1 MDASSIPRSPSQ
13 TETEESSTTP
23 PPTAQQAAAN
33 INRNP
38 LPAPSFTEFVL
49 NARLP
54 AAAPSLNPKERI
66 WSTKIQEITPDKFAR
81 SIAAAT
87 RSAEEIL
94 ALRLPHSC
102 KQVAKQLA
110 SSLTNTKR
118 KWEETGVVPV
128 EEEIKVVKLT
138 QQSPAAST
146 HQSTLR
152 KPPRKRSKKKSTVK
166 PVNLLSNTPDPSTST
181 AAPTN
186 QPPVPND
193 LVGPLPHDSTA
204 RPPSPSPSWAA
215 PLQLPLPNGN
225 TSNPSTR
232 RTPETGVTDLQEPSQ
247 GTFAPGGEVDL
258 PADSGA
264 HPTEDQA
271 ELAAA
276 TSASASVSSANSTPV
291 TNPTPP
297 GGPTSLRP
305 SNTPQSNHLPPE
317 APKEG
322 QNTSNTNAT
331 GNQPPDLN
339 AGHPCPLTIIESE
352 KICKQVVEIHHT
364 FNGSKPLWAKYQSTW
379 NSLGPLIASCARF
392 IHNPPPKLS
401 IFYLQRTACSH
412 TSWMDTITLLA
423 DKFLS
428 HSQNEQWYCPD
439 ILNFPLLLSFGN
451 KEKENPL
458 QSEFFI
464 PTVNKSQHSEST
476 IVQCLFPPASLMII
490 SGKVL
495 KPSVTL
501 TPSGA
506 HYLALTPQWTPTSQ
520 QLHSVN
526 VLHEFRNVII
536 NVLMAYLI
544 FQTHHLSKSPMTTAQ
559 KKAASRAN

>member
-1 MDASSIPRSPSQ
+1 MIKAHTKGFQVPTCFLPSSHVLFVRVVIKCPPIKPKPFLANSPQISHSSTSQSQSLPLKMDASSIPRSPSQ

-23 PPTAQQAAAN
+23 PP
-33 INRNP
+33 
-38 LPAPSFTEFVL
+38 
-49 NARLP
+49 
-54 AAAPSLNPKERI
+54 
-66 WSTKIQEITPDKFAR
+66 
-81 SIAAAT
+81 
-87 RSAEEIL
+87 
-94 ALRLPHSC
+94 
-102 KQVAKQLA
+102 
-110 SSLTNTKR
+110 

-138 QQSPAAST
+138 QQIPAAST

-204 RPPSPSPSWAA
+204 RPPSPSPS
-215 PLQLPLPNGN
+215 
-225 TSNPSTR
+225 
-232 RTPETGVTDLQEPSQ
+232 
-247 GTFAPGGEVDL
+247 TFAPGGEVDL

-276 TSASASVSSANSTPV
+276 TSASASVSLANSTPV

-412 TSWMDTITLLA
+412 TSWMDTITSLA

-428 HSQNEQWYCPD
+428 HSQNKQWYCPD

-536 NVLMAYLI
+536 NFLMAYLI
-544 FQTHHLSKSPMTTAQ
+544 FQTHHLSKSPMTTAH